1 MLLRVEAKG
10 LYCAAGD
17 FYIDP
22 SRAVDRALI
31 THAHADHARTG
42 CRRYLCAERGE
53 GLLRLRL
60 GGGAA
65 IESLPFGQTRNLDGV
80 EVSFHPSG
88 HILGAAQIR
97 VAYRG
102 EVWVVSGDY
111 KLQPDPT
118 ADPFEAVAC
127 HTFISECTFGLPIY
141 RWPDPTQVAQEMND
155 WWRANRRLGRHAFI
169 YAYSLGKAQRVLAG
183 LDRSLGPMYLHPA
196 VFDLLPAYWDQG
208 IHLPNVP
215 RVSRDL
221 LRKAKRG
228 ALVILPPGAS
238 DSKYSRGVGPIST
251 AFASG
256 WMAVRGVRRGR
267 RIEKGFVLSDHA
279 DWNGLNEAILSTG
292 AERVFLTHGQTA
304 VLERWLREKGLDAR
318 PLPTS
323 SNSKSDQ
330 GGSEQNPATS

>member
-1 MLLRVEAKG
+1 MLLEVDAKG
-10 LYCAAGD
+10 LYCAAGG

-22 SRAVDRALI
+22 WRAVDRALI

-60 GGGAA
+60 GGGAE
-65 IESLPFGQTRNLDGV
+65 IESLAFGQTRSMDGV

-88 HILGAAQIR
+88 HILGSAQIR

-111 KLQPDPT
+111 KLQSDPT
-118 ADPFEAVAC
+118 ADAFEPVSC

-141 RWPDPTQVAQEMND
+141 RWPKPEVVAREMND

-208 IHLPNVP
+208 ISLPSVP

-238 DSKYSRGVGPIST
+238 DSKYSRGVGAISA

-256 WMAVRGVRRGR
+256 WMAVRGARQRRQ
-267 RIEKGFVLSDHA
+267 IEKGFVLSDHA
-279 DWNGLNEAILSTG
+279 DWDGLNDAIRSTG

-304 VLERWLREKGLDAR
+304 VMERWLLGKGIDAR
-318 PLPTS
+318 ALPAGAKG
-323 SNSKSDQ
+323 N
-330 GGSEQNPATS
+330 